1 MKRKGFS
8 ILFSLVLVIS
18 ISLAIAVPVSAA
30 DLEVGSG
37 KPYATIAAAISA
49 AADGDTIIVYAGTY
63 GKVVVS
69 KELTI
74 QAAAGNSPI
83 VDGGGSGAC
92 FGIYKSAGLSNVTI
106 EGFEIKNAKF
116 GIWIYGAGASSTTY
130 DNITL
135 SNNDIHDHSENGI
148 LTTDVT
154 VNVLTISGN
163 TFNNSGI
170 GISFDRAIVD
180 SLKVDGNEI
189 TNGNVGLAF
198 FSGSYSS
205 VEVSNCYFEG
215 NAWEHIDLGAWGKWP
230 SLSGINI
237 DTCQFLAGPWCAI
250 WVESHFSDY
259 DVVLRYNLFGVG
271 DCGICNK
278 STHIVDAELNW
289 WGHVS
294 GPYDDKDMDGLS
306 LVNTGG
312 LGDIVGGTLWCG
324 DVDYVDYEPWLGQGG
339 WVTGGG
345 WIDSPPGAYMPGP
358 TNIAGTFTG
367 AYTSRFTNIQCDP
380 NNTPITFTGSVEVTG
395 IQPNGAVM
403 IGLIDQGL
411 YDSGSSLWETWGSG
425 AYLYLGRIGTNVRI
439 GPSDGFMGGELNQ
452 VGANVPY
459 VDGGPNLIEF
469 SMTIYDGQITV
480 TYEGVDYVDTYGGIE
495 DMNTTDAYSGSEF
508 DSGAYVGLDSYPAD
522 NTVVYDINI
531 SGCSCTG
538 PTGKAT
544 FGFVAKYKKGAS
556 VPEGNTEFV
565 FRAADL
571 NFHSSSYDWL
581 VVTGSDYA
589 RFKGTGTINGI
600 GDYKFMLWAGDGTG
614 TDGADTFRIK
624 IWEEDGLGNETVIY
638 DNGMNQA
645 IGGGSIV
652 VHTK

>member
-1 MKRKGFS
+1 MKRKGFNV
-8 ILFSLVLVIS
+8 LFALVLVVS
-18 ISLAIAVPVSAA
+18 FSMVTAVPVGANGTVTNINTSEAFSTIQAA
-30 DLEVGSG
+30 IDDSDTLDGHTIEVGSG
-37 KPYATIAAAISA
+37 
-49 AADGDTIIVYAGTY
+49 TY
-63 GKVVVS
+63 YENVKVK

-74 QAAAGNSPI
+74 RGASNPI

-92 FGIYKSAGLSNVTI
+92 FGIYNSAGLSSVTI
-106 EGFEIKNAKF
+106 EGFEIRNAKF
-116 GIWIYGAGASSTTY
+116 GIWIYGAGAPLTTY

-135 SNNDIHDHSENGI
+135 SNNYIHDHSQNGI
-148 LTTDVT
+148 LTTDAT
-154 VNVLTISGN
+154 VNGLTISGS
-163 TFNNSGI
+163 TINNSGI

-180 SLKVDGNEI
+180 GLTVDGNEI

-198 FSGSYSS
+198 FNGSYSS
-205 VEVSNCYFEG
+205 IEVSNCYFEG

-230 SLSGINI
+230 SLSIINI
-237 DTCQFLAGPWCAI
+237 NTCQFLAGPWCAVY
-250 WVESHFSDY
+250 VESNFSDY
-259 DVVLRYNLFGVG
+259 DVVLRYNIFDVG
-271 DCGICNK
+271 YCGICNR
-278 STHIVDAELNW
+278 STNIIDAELNW

-294 GPYDDKDMDGLS
+294 GPYDDKDLDLLGL
-306 LVNTGG
+306 LNPGG

-324 DVDYVDYEPWLGQGG
+324 DVDYVYYEPWLGQGG

-367 AYTSRFTNIQCDP
+367 DLTSRFTNIQCDP

-403 IGLIDQGL
+403 IGLVDQGL
-411 YDSGSSLWETWGSG
+411 YDSGDSAWGSG

-439 GPSDGFMGGELNQ
+439 GPSDGFYYGEINQ

-459 VDGGPNLIEF
+459 VDGGPNLINF
-469 SMTIYDGQITV
+469 SMTIHNGEITV
-480 TYEGVDYVDTYGGIE
+480 TYEGTDYVDTYGEIE
-495 DMNTTDAYSGSEF
+495 NANSYDAYPGSEF

-522 NTVVYDINI
+522 NVIVYDIDI
-531 SGCSCTG
+531 SGCPCG
-538 PTGKAT
+538 LTGKAS
-544 FGFVAKYKKGAS
+544 FGFVAKYKKGAD
-556 VPEGNTEFV
+556 VPDGQTEFV

-589 RFKGTGTINGI
+589 RFKGTGTINGS

-624 IWEEDGLGNETVIY
+624 IWEEDESGNEAVIY
-638 DNGMNQA
+638 DNGMDQA